1 MEHESEAKSEQRDKP
16 PTESEMSAGPGA
28 VVAAAAAERSEE
40 TEWDTNGKA
49 APKDAGETDDELI
62 AQITTRSGGC
72 LLTCAWAAAVPARL
86 FGATAMAPH
95 REASRLCATW
105 PN

>member
-1 MEHESEAKSEQRDKP
+1 VEHESAAKSGQRDKP

-40 TEWDTNGKA
+40 AEWDANGKA
-49 APKDAGETDDELI
+49 APKAAGETDDELI
-62 AQITTRSGGC
+62 AQIATRSGVY
-72 LLTCAWAAAVPARL
+72 LLTCAWAAAVRARL

-95 REASRLCATW
+95 REASRLCGTW